1 MGTKTLLEIAQYLK
15 SKVTNKLL
23 VYKIPYNYDFNNFFE
38 FDYKL
43 YKINKYYIIILMI

>member
-1 MGTKTLLEIAQYLK
+1 MGNKSLLEIAQYLK

-23 VYKIPYNYDFNNFFE
+23 VYKIPYNYDLNEFFE

-43 YKINKYYIIILMI
+43 HKINKYF